1 MTNADKLKQILKDI
15 EKNEMELRHFLAS
28 IQEHPYFDKSNKSF
42 SLDGLVRVSER
53 LLNTQEKLNQE
64 YKP

>member
-1 MTNADKLKQILKDI
+1 MTNAEKLKQILKDI
-15 EKNEMELRHFLAS
+15 KKNETTLRDFLSS
-28 IQEHPYFDKSNKSF
+28 IQELPSYAKSSQPF
-42 SLDGLVRVSER
+42 PLDGLVRVSQR